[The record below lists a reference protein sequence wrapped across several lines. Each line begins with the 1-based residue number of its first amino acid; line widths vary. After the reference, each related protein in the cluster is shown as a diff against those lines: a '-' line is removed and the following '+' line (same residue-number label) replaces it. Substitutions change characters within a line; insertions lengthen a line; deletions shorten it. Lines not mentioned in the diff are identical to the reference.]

1 MIIGDVKL
9 NQLLA
14 IKRATLQHKLK
25 VKLEFA
31 APSDAGKHELTLF
44 FMCDSYLGCDQEY
57 ELDMDV
63 QPAADMAVESD

>member
-1 MIIGDVKL
+1 MKS

-14 IKRATLQHKLK
+14 IKRATLQQKAK

-31 APSDAGKHELTLF
+31 APGDVGKHALTLY

-57 ELDMDV
+57 EFDMIVKEGPDG
-63 QPAADMAVESD
+63 AMESD